1 MELTPKLSERVMVA
15 IQAALKEVK
24 PRPAVDRLLTARVTG
39 EYAHYCQYLTEY
51 KSGEFG
57 VIYVGL
63 PELKVKIHEPGSRSA
78 KVAARKETIRR
89 RKQETK
95 LAKEKANAEAVKVV
109 KFDPKLP
116 TVPAGDRQVPKPK
129 KQKK

>member
-1 MELTPKLSERVMVA
+1 MELTPALKEKVEKA
-15 IQAALKEVK
+15 IQAALKDVK

-39 EYAHYCQYLTEY
+39 KYAHYCQYLTEY
-51 KSGEFG
+51 KPGEFG

-63 PELKVKIHEPGSRSA
+63 PDLKVKIHELGSRSA
-78 KVAARKETIRR
+78 KIAARKETIRR

-95 LAKEKANAEAVKVV
+95 LAKEKAKAEAVKVV

-116 TVPAGDRQVPKPK
+116 TMPAGERQVPKPK